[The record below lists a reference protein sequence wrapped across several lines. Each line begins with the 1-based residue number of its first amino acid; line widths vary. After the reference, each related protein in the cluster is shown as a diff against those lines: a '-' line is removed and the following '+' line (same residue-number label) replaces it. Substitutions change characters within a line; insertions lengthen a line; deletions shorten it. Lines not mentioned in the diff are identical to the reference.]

1 MSAHS
6 VKFCA
11 DFSVRHASQTLTV
24 ISLGMTVVGV
34 GCPFYFAN
42 IYDQEGVSKFTD
54 IFNTEI
60 DSTICW
66 AQMVLLS
73 TMHVLSEFGGNSTC
87 LRQKLV
93 QRRFSCRQ
101 LHWLA
106 KHVSFEQRQPNPS
119 IARTASSN

>member
-6 VKFCA
+6 VKFYA
-11 DFSVRHASQTLTV
+11 DFSVRHASQTLTI
-24 ISLGMTVVGV
+24 ISLGITVVGV

-60 DSTICW
+60 DSTIYW

-93 QRRFSCRQ
+93 QRRFSY
-101 LHWLA
+101 
-106 KHVSFEQRQPNPS
+106 
-119 IARTASSN
+119 